1 MMPDTNKG
9 NGAMHLEKKVL
20 ILELNSTRPWLSEI
34 VPTVVIN
41 FLIFAFMITDTP
53 NDYDLLNQSSLVS
66 VTKVQTFVRTIK
78 TVQKYRNHP
87 TELIVLYSY
96 DSLTDSYS

>member
-1 MMPDTNKG
+1 
-9 NGAMHLEKKVL
+9 MHLEKKVF

-34 VPTVVIN
+34 IPAIVSYS
-41 FLIFAFMITDTP
+41 FLDICIY
-53 NDYDLLNQSSLVS
+53 DYQYTEWLLNQSSLVS

-87 TELIVLYSY
+87 TELIVLFSY